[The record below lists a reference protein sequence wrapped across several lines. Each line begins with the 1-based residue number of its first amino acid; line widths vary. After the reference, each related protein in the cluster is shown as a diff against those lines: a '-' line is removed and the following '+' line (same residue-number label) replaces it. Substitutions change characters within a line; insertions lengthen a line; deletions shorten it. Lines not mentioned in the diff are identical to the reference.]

1 MSHPFPQ
8 SSHLQPPS
16 LSLAVCVSARARAI
30 AKRVISFSALIGV
43 VLSVVSQ
50 IVLPYIIHIFCS
62 SQPVVD
68 LTSRY

>member
-1 MSHPFPQ
+1 MRTSEV
-8 SSHLQPPS
+8 SLLPS
-16 LSLAVCVSARARAI
+16 LTPFSLAVCVSARARAI